1 MKPLFAVLVG
11 GALGTGLRLSLDLL
25 VPHGDTD
32 FPVSTLIINVVGAFT
47 LGLLT
52 ARVWPT
58 ARPWVRAGLG
68 PGLLGSF
75 TTFSAFAVSLVSLA
89 ASDQWMPGALY
100 LVTTIVLGFGAAWA
114 GLRMARWRYG
124 NRASDSATPAP
135 TEPAKE
141 EEK

>member
-32 FPVSTLIINVVGAFT
+32 FPVSTLIINVVGAFA

-89 ASDQWMPGALY
+89 ASDHWMPGALY

-114 GLRMARWRYG
+114 GLRMARWRT
-124 NRASDSATPAP
+124 APVSAPEPAP
-135 TEPAKE
+135 APAKE
-141 EEK
+141 DGA